1 MLGGQDFH
9 VAHSHRKWQCS
20 YKTPT
25 LMFGW
30 SSSKAHRVLF
40 CKLLKFA
47 HKIIPTISLCAIC
60 ITKITQEPASV
71 KTMIY
76 KDHDPFDE
84 KGRG

>member
-1 MLGGQDFH
+1 MQLQD
-9 VAHSHRKWQCS
+9 SHIDVRLVIIQGPPCV
-20 YKTPT
+20 
-25 LMFGW
+25 
-30 SSSKAHRVLF
+30 VLQ
-40 CKLLKFA
+40 A
-47 HKIIPTISLCAIC
+47 PEVCARDHTYYITIC

>member
-1 MLGGQDFH
+1 MKNGRWETYIFQMVVDSQG
-9 VAHSHRKWQCS
+9 
-20 YKTPT
+20 
-25 LMFGW
+25 
-30 SSSKAHRVLF
+30 
-40 CKLLKFA
+40 
-47 HKIIPTISLCAIC
+47 IC